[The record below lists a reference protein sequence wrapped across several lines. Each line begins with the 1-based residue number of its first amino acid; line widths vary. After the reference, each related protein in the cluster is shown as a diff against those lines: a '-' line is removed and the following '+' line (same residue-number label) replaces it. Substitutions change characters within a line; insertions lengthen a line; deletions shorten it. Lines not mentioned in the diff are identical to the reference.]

1 MAINFLA
8 NQTIDNTIKFVG
20 GGENYATLKMVS
32 QGLEVSVGDPANTT
46 NPLVHFDGAYERV
59 LIGST
64 TAANT
69 PYLRIGGAGNQSS
82 ILELAETTTGVGKDM
97 NYGFSFNQTGNVSN
111 TLEIKRHSNSTA
123 GSTVMTLA
131 RDNNNVVFTGLVSGI
146 TPTSAANFVTKAYAD
161 GLTPGSGIY
170 LPINNPT
177 FTGTLTGP
185 TANFTSTVTVDNM
198 LTININDISTGEN
211 RGLRLINE
219 AGTDQQWNITAGTTG
234 ITNDDFCIRD
244 STNNVNA
251 FRLSEVTG
259 NATFAGQ
266 VTATEYNL
274 PSGGVLDW
282 ANGDAR
288 IIEGLVNNYS
298 LSFQTW
304 DGTNLN
310 TALRLDGNNNA
321 TFTGNVLAT
330 NVYVDTKIIHNG
342 DANTYIQFADT
353 NDKIIL
359 ATNGSDALTID
370 ASQAATFTGNVIV
383 QGTSAAGYVK
393 LSGDGNGAIYT
404 SNGDMQ
410 FFTNNS
416 AYATKFYSANKGSTL
431 VTILD
436 NGTTTFAGNVNTGR
450 LFVEQSGA
458 DIIDMTRTGVGT
470 YRFAISG
477 SDAFS
482 LFDVGANA
490 DRLTIDTSGNATF
503 TGDVTLTGT
512 GDKILDIYRD
522 GGSGHSI
529 RLHSE
534 GVSWIDNNNNFGIGT
549 DSPTAKLTID
559 NSIATTYSA
568 SGYAATPANSMLY
581 LNNTQ
586 GGSNTASL
594 INFRTGSGDG
604 VMGFV
609 EGGGTNDAD
618 FIIQTDGGSNGLE
631 RLRILNN
638 GNVGIGT
645 TAPAARLHVK
655 EPSGSTSQIKM
666 SAASDEANYGYLTMT
681 DNTAN
686 TAKLTF
692 GTTYGYNTSVDAMTI
707 FNGNVGIG
715 TNSPSELLHLK
726 SGAGASTDIG
736 LEESGI
742 GWRLRND
749 QSANSFML
757 SSVTGTFDTFVNRFV
772 VKQDGNIGIG
782 TDSPDYKLQVNAGSN
797 IASFKS
803 TGSGENEKELLISS
817 GGDRTILSSKNTD
830 GTGADLAFSTGSF
843 ESMRIDSDGNV
854 GIGTNNPTAMLHIR
868 KDDAT
873 VYDPSAD
880 DGQRGVGATIQL
892 NNNSTTTN
900 TFGQIMYDT
909 DSSNQAVARIVFLD
923 AGNASSAMAFVT
935 ENGEQKGERMR
946 IAADGNVGIGTPSPT
961 RRLEI
966 SESGNGNS
974 KEAIFRSIGTNTLG
988 SGSSVSEIVT
998 RQVTGGG
1005 AQESAMDIR
1014 VRAIGDLFP
1023 SPSTVMTI
1031 EGGGN
1036 VGIGETAP
1044 TEKFVVNGSV
1054 NSINQ
1059 SVNFATGP
1067 YRATMDIISSIKL
1080 VRIGSVK
1087 GAVTP
1092 TGDEGEVAFFVNSVE
1107 KARIDKDGNFGIGVT
1122 NPGATLDVSGSF
1134 RLQSGGS
1141 TYLSIGSSSG
1151 SPYINTGTSGGT
1163 VQFGAPASNTT
1174 NIQVQGTVRATG
1186 GYKSADGTAGITGTF
1201 TFVDKASATRSLT
1214 IKNGLITAKT

>member
-82 ILELAETTTGVGKDM
+82 RLELTETTTGVGKDM

-410 FFTNNS
+410 FFTNNA
-416 AYATKFYSANKGSTL
+416 AYTTKFYSANKGSTL
-431 VTILD
+431 LTILD
-436 NGTTTFAGNVNTGR
+436 NGNSTFAGDVGLGGTGLYTALHSLNIDGTGLAIKNDANGSNNNWSSIKNTATASTSNFVFTTGAGISLTLNHNKSATFSSNVNIDNDLTVSGGDITLGGTGR
-450 LFVEQSGA
+450 IQGIDTVSASTDAANKAYVDANSSSLSGSGA
-458 DIIDMTRTGVGT
+458 GGRVTIWSGT
-470 YRFAISG
+470 NILS
-477 SDAFS
+477 SDAQL
-482 LFDVGANA
+482 LFDTSTNK
-490 DRLTIDTSGNATF
+490 LTSTLFQIPNNGDYLGTDTGGSARTLISLTSGNDVEVSNSALTTGSDTIIYFGDNFRVKDGSTNRLSISSNGTMSNFGNTF
-503 TGDVTLTGT
+503 NSGPINLDEGSKIVFDVDGDNWNYIYANSGNTDMAVGGTLT
-512 GDKILDIYRD
+512 
-522 GGSGHSI
+522 
-529 RLHSE
+529 
-534 GVSWIDNNNNFGIGT
+534 
-549 DSPTAKLTID
+549 
-559 NSIATTYSA
+559 
-568 SGYAATPANSMLY
+568 
-581 LNNTQ
+581 
-586 GGSNTASL
+586 L
-594 INFRTGSGDG
+594 INIEENLFGDIKL
-604 VMGFV
+604 
-609 EGGGTNDAD
+609 ENIYS
-618 FIIQTDGGSNGLE
+618 IIN
-631 RLRILNN
+631 
-638 GNVGIGT
+638 
-645 TAPAARLHVK
+645 
-655 EPSGSTSQIKM
+655 GSTSSNATFIPVYTD
-666 SAASDEANYGYLTMT
+666 SASST
-681 DNTAN
+681 
-686 TAKLTF
+686 
-692 GTTYGYNTSVDAMTI
+692 V
-707 FNGNVGIG
+707 
-715 TNSPSELLHLK
+715 PRLLREQTPAQFL
-726 SGAGASTDIG
+726 SNAGAITGAGASGRVAFFTGTRTQASDDLYWNSTQNALGINVNPT
-736 LEESGI
+736 SGTA
-742 GWRLRND
+742 GHL
-749 QSANSFML
+749 QMPGTTNSGGKSIFINTTL
-757 SSVTGTFDTFVNRFV
+757 SSTYGALGID
-772 VKQDGNIGIG
+772 VK
-782 TDSPDYKLQVNAGSN
+782 TPRYGS
-797 IASFKS
+797 A
-803 TGSGENEKELLISS
+803 
-817 GGDRTILSSKNTD
+817 
-830 GTGADLAFSTGSF
+830 
-843 ESMRIDSDGNV
+843 
-854 GIGTNNPTAMLHIR
+854 
-868 KDDAT
+868 
-873 VYDPSAD
+873 
-880 DGQRGVGATIQL
+880 IQL
-892 NNNSTTTN
+892 T
-900 TFGQIMYDT
+900 
-909 DSSNQAVARIVFLD
+909 SNQ
-923 AGNASSAMAFVT
+923 T
-935 ENGEQKGERMR
+935 
-946 IAADGNVGIGTPSPT
+946 
-961 RRLEI
+961 
-966 SESGNGNS
+966 SG
-974 KEAIFRSIGTNTLG
+974 
-988 SGSSVSEIVT
+988 
-998 RQVTGGG
+998 
-1005 AQESAMDIR
+1005 
-1014 VRAIGDLFP
+1014 
-1023 SPSTVMTI
+1023 STVMKILRYT
-1031 EGGGN
+1031 GTQ
-1036 VGIGETAP
+1036 VGSIVAN
-1044 TEKFVVNGSV
+1044 NGSTSF
-1054 NSINQ
+1054 N
-1059 SVNFATGP
+1059 T
-1067 YRATMDIISSIKL
+1067 SSDRRLKEKITKTL
-1080 VRIGSVK
+1080 D
-1087 GAVTP
+1087 GA
-1092 TGDEGEVAFFVNSVE
+1092 GEV
-1107 KARIDKDGNFGIGVT
+1107 
-1122 NPGATLDVSGSF
+1122 LDQL
-1134 RLQSGGS
+1134 R
-1141 TYLSIGSSSG
+1141 
-1151 SPYINTGTSGGT
+1151 PC
-1163 VQFGAPASNTT
+1163 
-1174 NIQVQGTVRATG
+1174 R
-1186 GYKSADGTAGITGTF
+1186 F
-1201 TFVDKASATRSLT
+1201 TFVDPKDPFAFGPNVAGFIADELQEVVPDAVSGLAGEVDNNRESPNFGQPIYQQVDATKLIPYLT
-1214 IKNGLITAKT
+1214 QAIKDLQARVTSIEKRLPREPGPREFKEL